1 MNPRLA
7 APLLALALV
16 ALAGCDRE
24 AAPPEPQATASDP
37 DTLALVNGAAI
48 TRSDVFSY
56 AGLGAGPDT
65 AGTEGV
71 LEELIN
77 LELLRQRAL
86 ELGIDQESEIRTL
99 LRNIETNLL
108 ASQVIERKVQ
118 ELEITEAQ
126 LEAEYQAQVSG
137 FDPTEYRARHI
148 LVETEGEAS
157 ALAAQLIEGADFATL
172 AREHSVDGSAARGGD
187 LGWFAPAQMVPAFSS
202 AATALQPGEFTREPV
217 RSDFGWH
224 LILLEDTRELEPPAL
239 QDVRT
244 QLEEIL
250 QARALQAYMDELRAG
265 ARIEIPE
272 RPAQ

>member
-16 ALAGCDRE
+16 ALAGCDR
-24 AAPPEPQATASDP
+24 APPEPQATVSDP
-37 DTLALVNGAAI
+37 DILALVNGEPI
-48 TRSDVFSY
+48 TRTDVFSY

-65 AGTEGV
+65 DGTEGA
-71 LEELIN
+71 LDELIN

-99 LRNIETNLL
+99 LHNIETNLL

-118 ELEITEAQ
+118 ELEFTEAE
-126 LEAEYQAQVSG
+126 LEAEYQAQLSG
-137 FDPTEYRARHI
+137 FDPIEYRARHI
-148 LVETEGEAS
+148 LVENEDEAT
-157 ALAAQLIEGADFATL
+157 ALAAQLIEGADFADL
-172 AREHSVDGSAARGGD
+172 AREHSLDGSAARGGD
-187 LGWFAPAQMVPAFSS
+187 LGWFAPAQMVPAFSE
-202 AATALQPGEFTREPV
+202 AAIALQPGEFTPEPV
-217 RSDFGWH
+217 RSEFGWH
-224 LILLEDTRELEPPAL
+224 LILLEEKRELEPPAL

-250 QARALQAYMDELRAG
+250 QARALQAYMDELRAD
-265 ARIEIPE
+265 ASIEFPE